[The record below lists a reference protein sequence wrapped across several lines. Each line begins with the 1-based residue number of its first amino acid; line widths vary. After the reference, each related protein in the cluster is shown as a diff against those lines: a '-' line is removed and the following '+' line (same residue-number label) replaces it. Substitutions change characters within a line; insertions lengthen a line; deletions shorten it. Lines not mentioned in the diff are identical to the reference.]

1 MKLFSTPKFLHLAC
15 RPFDRLF
22 LFYFFWSFREC
33 EIKFCTKSFVWKSTK
48 LFAYKS
54 YLFYRGHEWS
64 SLRVEFHSDNQAVVS
79 SLHKGSCR
87 CSNVMSL
94 LRRLFLVCALQN
106 FNVSASYVKGVS
118 NGIADSLSR
127 QDFGRFRTLA
137 PQAAAIPDTTRPL
150 PNVPGEPSLV
160 PCTSTHSNR

>member
-1 MKLFSTPKFLHLAC
+1 MLMRLKGLNCWSRSTGAVVAQW
-15 RPFDRLF
+15 RN
-22 LFYFFWSFREC
+22 
-33 EIKFCTKSFVWKSTK
+33 
-48 LFAYKS
+48 
-54 YLFYRGHEWS
+54 EWS

-79 SLHKGSCR
+79 SLHKGLCR

-150 PNVPGEPSLV
+150 PNIPGEPSLV